1 VRHDVAVNGT
11 ISHTMAGHDSLT
23 PGEIARGATTAD
35 ASTIP
40 TFGLALVP
48 GAFIAVGAWFVY
60 LRPAARGAE
69 R

>member
-1 VRHDVAVNGT
+1 
-11 ISHTMAGHDSLT
+11 MAGHDSLT
-23 PGEIARGATTAD
+23 PGEIATLVAARGATKAD

-40 TFGLALVP
+40 TFVLALVP

-60 LRPAARGAE
+60 RRSAARGAE